1 MIKESGG
8 DFNNVIGGTSVTSD
22 WLEIEITSEPGQ
34 SFLDKMIHLVEGAT
48 RKKTPNEIA
57 LFTLLMTLTII
68 FLVVIMTMYLS
79 TISSFQF
86 IDCDV
91 DCLNSL
97 LNSNNNWRVV
107 ICYWYRWNGSCDSV

>member
-48 RKKTPNEIA
+48 RKKNTE
-57 LFTLLMTLTII
+57 
-68 FLVVIMTMYLS
+68 
-79 TISSFQF
+79 
-86 IDCDV
+86 
-91 DCLNSL
+91 
-97 LNSNNNWRVV
+97 
-107 ICYWYRWNGSCDSV
+107 